1 MPKRKHEGL
10 ELENGSRVK
19 KLKKHEKDK
28 GGLVSK
34 QNPINAAAKQ
44 PKPTKQSIR
53 VINDKANNR
62 RSSRVLRKRRR
73 KDQKE
78 HGKEAID
85 GAQDPGR
92 DALASA
98 KAQAWQQKS
107 KQGKLESKKTD
118 KARWKVLQMAGGR
131 MLDLDPIFA
140 LNEEFVNCV
149 HEWLTHTY

>member
-1 MPKRKHEGL
+1 MPKRKREGL
-10 ELENGSRVK
+10 ELENGSTVK
-19 KLKKHEKDK
+19 KRKKHEKDK
-28 GGLVSK
+28 GRLVSK
-34 QNPINAAAKQ
+34 QNPINTAAKQ
-44 PKPTKQSIR
+44 PKPTKQPIR
-53 VINDKANNR
+53 VINDKANKK
-62 RSSRVLRKRRR
+62 RSSRVLRKGRR

-85 GAQDPGR
+85 GAQDPGG
-92 DALASA
+92 DALASR

-107 KQGKLESKKTD
+107 KKGKLESKTD

-149 HEWLTHTY
+149 HE